1 MSFIKNLFS
10 GPPKQ
15 KLPTPPSTAS
25 AQIQSAEQDARRRA
39 MLAGGRQSTIIGG
52 SNLGSIG

>member
-1 MSFIKNLFS
+1 MMLKNMFA
-10 GPPKQ
+10 GPDKVKMPK
-15 KLPTPPSTAS
+15 PPSTAS
-25 AQIQSAEQDARRRA
+25 AQIQSAETDARRRA